1 MSPQSRPI
9 FNIEINGSP
18 QRDLVSDVQRIEVE
32 DSIISPSMFSF
43 EIADREREWL
53 DKSVLN
59 PDTVD
64 VKIYMGYV
72 GGEKGKPLITGRVLA
87 LSPSFSL
94 EGPTLLTVQGFDHS
108 SLLQRTFQNR
118 DSGFK
123 DQTLSNIA
131 STLARN
137 IGLRSECDPTKVT
150 YKSMLANLGESDY
163 TFLRRMAGM
172 IGYDFYVRDKILHFQ
187 KPKYSDLAGTLSWRR
202 DGGGF
207 LNGVSSV
214 SLRLSAAKVVKE
226 IQVRGYDPKKMKP
239 YVSKV
244 SPNYKVNVTPASKSS
259 ILEQNMKLATQEEI
273 NDLSRARADGISHI
287 VDMEASLVGDP
298 SLRAGATLKVEGI
311 GERFSGNYY
320 ITKAKHAIGD
330 EGYTLKLEL
339 TGPV

>member
-1 MSPQSRPI
+1 MPPQSKPR
-9 FNIEINGSP
+9 FSIEINGIP
-18 QRDLVSDVQRIEVE
+18 QRDLVSDVQWIEVE
-32 DSIISPSMFSF
+32 DSILSPSMFSF
-43 EIADREREWL
+43 EIADRDKKWL
-53 DKSVLN
+53 DESALN
-59 PDTVD
+59 PDTGDIKV
-64 VKIYMGYV
+64 YMGYV
-72 GGEKGKPLITGRVLA
+72 GGAKGKPLITGRVLA

-118 DSGFK
+118 DLGFK
-123 DQTLSNIA
+123 NQNLSDIA

-137 IGLRSECDPTKVT
+137 IGLRPQCDPTKVT

-163 TFLRRMAGM
+163 TFLRRMAST
-172 IGYDFYVRDKILHFQ
+172 IGYDFYVRDKVLYFQ
-187 KPKYSDLAGTLSWRR
+187 KPKYRDLAGTFSWKR
-202 DGGGF
+202 DGGGN
-207 LNGVSSV
+207 LGGVSSI

-244 SPNYKVNVTPASKSS
+244 SPSYKINVTPASKSS
-259 ILEQNMKLATQEEI
+259 VLEQNMKLATQEEI

-287 VDMEASLVGDP
+287 VEVEASVAGDP
-298 SLRAGATLKVEGI
+298 SIRAGSTLKVEGI
-311 GERFSGNYY
+311 GKRFSGNYY

-330 EGYTLKLEL
+330 EGYALRLEL